1 MTNSSEIAELVVKTT
16 EYDTSRTKFYID
28 EFAALLEK
36 YNSAIV
42 VHDTK
47 EKMAAEKVATL
58 KKQVS
63 PKRNALY
70 FQRLMFVRL
79 YAAPLVFCLA
89 ELGQQPHH
97 TSVRSDEWR

>member
-1 MTNSSEIAELVVKTT
+1 MKHLQVATLKALAKTQENKLVTNSTEIAELVVKATQH
-16 EYDTSRTKFYID
+16 DTSRTKFYID

-58 KKQVS
+58 EKQVS
-63 PKRNALY
+63 PKRNA
-70 FQRLMFVRL
+70 
-79 YAAPLVFCLA
+79 
-89 ELGQQPHH
+89 
-97 TSVRSDEWR
+97 

>member
-1 MTNSSEIAELVVKTT
+1 MLCVNRFDGERKIFVNHWQVSTLKALANTQESKLVTNSSEIAELVVKAT
-16 EYDTSRTKFYID
+16 EHDTSKTKFYID

-58 KKQVS
+58 EKQVS
-63 PKRNALY
+63 PKRNA
-70 FQRLMFVRL
+70 
-79 YAAPLVFCLA
+79 
-89 ELGQQPHH
+89 
-97 TSVRSDEWR
+97 

>member
-1 MTNSSEIAELVVKTT
+1 MQVATLKALAKTQENKLVTNSTEIAELVVKATQH
-16 EYDTSRTKFYID
+16 DTSRTKFYID

-58 KKQVS
+58 EKQVS
-63 PKRNALY
+63 PKRNA
-70 FQRLMFVRL
+70 
-79 YAAPLVFCLA
+79 
-89 ELGQQPHH
+89 
-97 TSVRSDEWR
+97 

>member
-1 MTNSSEIAELVVKTT
+1 MKHLQVATLKALANTQENKLVTNSSEIAELVVKAT
-16 EYDTSRTKFYID
+16 EHDTSKTKFYID

-58 KKQVS
+58 EKQVS
-63 PKRNALY
+63 PKRNA
-70 FQRLMFVRL
+70 
-79 YAAPLVFCLA
+79 
-89 ELGQQPHH
+89 
-97 TSVRSDEWR
+97 

>member
-1 MTNSSEIAELVVKTT
+1 MKHWQVSTLKALANTQENKLVTNSSEIAELVVKATQH
-16 EYDTSRTKFYID
+16 DTSRTKFYID

-58 KKQVS
+58 EKQVS
-63 PKRNALY
+63 PKRNA
-70 FQRLMFVRL
+70 
-79 YAAPLVFCLA
+79 
-89 ELGQQPHH
+89 
-97 TSVRSDEWR
+97 